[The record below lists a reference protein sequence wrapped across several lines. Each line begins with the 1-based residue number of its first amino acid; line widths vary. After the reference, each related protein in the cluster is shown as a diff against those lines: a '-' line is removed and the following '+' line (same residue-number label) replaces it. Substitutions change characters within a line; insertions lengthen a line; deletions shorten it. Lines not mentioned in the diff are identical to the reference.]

1 MMYLSWSHSHMLG
14 SKLDPQFT
22 ANQCSVYFLEKIILL
37 LLGLAAINFLLV
49 LLPNGYKVSLGP
61 LHFSVSRL
69 HAPVLLFLSL
79 AIVTSWWQG
88 QQRGIPAHLRLR
100 SSWLLFLG
108 VVFIYSLNGRALT
121 SGDTIP
127 ASYLPLSLLRE
138 FDFDLDEFPFLYAGE
153 MPWFLQRING
163 HVVSAYP
170 PWAGVLA
177 VPVYLLPVLAGVS
190 PQAAMIHDLEKL
202 SATLIT
208 ALSVILLLWTLRR
221 LTSEGIAWSVA
232 IVYAFGTSSFSSS
245 SQALWQH
252 GPSQLFLTLTIYWLV
267 KGRDQPKFSA
277 YAGLALGSA
286 IICRPSNAFIVIPIA
301 AYVLLRHR
309 DQIIGFCLAALPPF
323 LGFVTYNTIYN
334 GSPLS
339 IGFPGGNIDPLR
351 LISVGA
357 YMFQTPLY
365 EGLAGVLVSP
375 GRGLFV
381 YSPIFLVSVVGIAM
395 IWWQPEQVLL
405 KCLSF
410 APVTIILLTS
420 KWAVWWGGGSYGPRL
435 LADITAILSL
445 YLYLPFE
452 RARSRW
458 FLKGVIAGLVVLSI
472 SLHALR
478 VFGDGDWNG
487 YPNVDRHPERLWS
500 WVDSPPIY
508 YTKPLI
514 MDAFAKL
521 QRRLFS
527 FPTSRDAPHKLAA
540 SYHLI
545 SLSPEGTLAPKSF
558 LTVRVR
564 VVNTGEAVWLNRSQG
579 EKGEVRLQWR
589 WLKEQQ
595 EVSSTAGGLLIGYDV
610 LPGRTYDFTTEVT
623 VPGEPGEYLLELG
636 LIDMHVTSFAEQGV
650 APLEIA
656 LRVAS
661 L

>member
-1 MMYLSWSHSHMLG
+1 LWSLGQMLRN
-14 SKLDPQFT
+14 KLDPRST
-22 ANQCSVYFLEKIILL
+22 ANHWIVYFSAKIIPL
-37 LLGLAAINFLLV
+37 LLGLAAINVLLV
-49 LLPNGYKVSLGP
+49 LVTDGYKVTVGP
-61 LHFSVSRL
+61 LHFSASRL
-69 HAPVLLFLSL
+69 HAPMLLFLSL
-79 AIVTSWWQG
+79 AIVALWWRG
-88 QQRGIPAHLRLR
+88 RQRGIPACLRLK
-100 SSWLLFLG
+100 SPWLLFVG

-121 SGDTIP
+121 TGDTIP

-153 MPWFLQRING
+153 MPWFVQRING
-163 HVVSAYP
+163 RIVSTYP

-190 PQAAMIHDLEKL
+190 PHAAMIHDLEKL

-221 LTSEGIAWSVA
+221 LTSEKIAWSVA
-232 IVYAFGTSSFSSS
+232 LVYAFGTSSFSSS

-267 KGRDQPKFSA
+267 KGLDQPKFSA

-286 IICRPSNAFIVIPIA
+286 IICRPSNAIMAIPIA

-309 DQIIGFCLAALPPF
+309 ERFIGFCLAALPPF
-323 LGFVTYNTIYN
+323 LGFVAYNMVYN

-339 IGFPGGNIDPLR
+339 IGFASGIIDPR
-351 LISVGA
+351 SIGA
-357 YMFQTPLY
+357 SMFKTPLH
-365 EGLAGVLVSP
+365 EGLAGVLISP

-381 YSPIFLVSVVGIAM
+381 YSPIFLVSIVGITM
-395 IWWQPEQVLL
+395 IWRQPQQVLL

-410 APVTIILLTS
+410 AAVTIILLTA
-420 KWAVWWGGGSYGPRL
+420 KWVMWWGGGSYGPRL
-435 LADITAILSL
+435 FADITPILCL
-445 YLYLPFE
+445 YLYQPFE

-458 FLKGVIAGLVVLSI
+458 FLKGVIAGLVILSI

-500 WVDSPPIY
+500 WVDSPPVY
-508 YTKPLI
+508 YAKPLV

-527 FPTSRDAPHKLAA
+527 LPTSRDAPHKLAA
-540 SYHLI
+540 SYRLI
-545 SLSPEGTLAPKSF
+545 GQAPEGTLAPKSF
-558 LTVRVR
+558 LICRIS
-564 VVNTGEAVWLNRSQG
+564 VVNTGEAVWLSRTRG
-579 EKGEVRLQWR
+579 ERGEVLLQWR

-595 EVSSTAGGLLIGYDV
+595 EVPSAAGGLFIGYDV
-610 LPGRTYDFTTEVT
+610 LPGQTYDFTIEVT

-636 LIDMHVTSFAEQGV
+636 LINMHVTSFAEQAV

-656 LRVAS
+656 IQVAHP
-661 L
+661 